1 MGGVRRGVLDPD
13 YNGVPPE
20 PVSPVKEKPT
30 EAQKKWLRRGLSQ
43 PGGKLPL
50 FDDQGQK
57 VSEQTVKSCLKKG
70 WVEPWFD
77 NPLKPNWIVCKLTE
91 AGKKITEAN

>member
-1 MGGVRRGVLDPD
+1 MDLNL
-13 YNGVPPE
+13 NGVTPKR
-20 PVSPVKEKPT
+20 VSPVKEKPT
-30 EAQKKWLRRGLSQ
+30 KAQKKWLRRGLTE

-57 VSEQTVKSCLKKG
+57 VSEQTVKSCLKRG

-77 NPLKPNWIVCKLTE
+77 NPLKPNWIVCKLTK
-91 AGKKITEAN
+91 AGKKVTGEN

>member
-1 MGGVRRGVLDPD
+1 MDRD

-20 PVSPVKEKPT
+20 PVSPINEKPT
-30 EAQKKWLRRGLSQ
+30 EAQKKWLRRGFSQ

-77 NPLKPNWIVCKLTE
+77 NPLKPNWTVCKLTE
-91 AGKKITEAN
+91 AGKKVTEAN